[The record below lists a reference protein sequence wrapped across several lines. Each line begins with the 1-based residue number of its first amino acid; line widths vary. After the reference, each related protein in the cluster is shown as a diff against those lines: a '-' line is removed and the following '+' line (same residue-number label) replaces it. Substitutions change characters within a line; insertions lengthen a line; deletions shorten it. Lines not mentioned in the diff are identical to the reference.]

1 MILPILFY
9 GCEIWSLTLLVERKL
24 RVFKNMVLRRI
35 FGPRREKVSEEWR
48 KFHKHELND
57 LYASP
62 NNVRVIK
69 SRRMRWAG
77 HEARM
82 GEERGLYIVLVGI
95 AEGKRALRRR
105 RRRWVNNIRM
115 YLQEV
120 GCGFMDWVGLAQN
133 RYSWRKLLSA
143 LMNFRIP

>member
-1 MILPILFY
+1 
-9 GCEIWSLTLLVERKL
+9 
-24 RVFKNMVLRRI
+24 
-35 FGPRREKVSEEWR
+35 
-48 KFHKHELND
+48 
-57 LYASP
+57 
-62 NNVRVIK
+62 
-69 SRRMRWAG
+69 
-77 HEARM
+77 M